1 MSAPDIQ
8 PANTTRNK
16 PGYTMKILHALPFRK
31 FFSESGE
38 TAAAQPATAETA
50 TRHLPVI
57 GKWPVARQFQV
68 LLALLAVLLLAAAL
82 LVTLHNREA
91 AQSATYIATATE
103 MQMLSQ
109 RMANSAQQA
118 AQGVPSAFPQLRE
131 SRDRFIADL
140 RLLREGGER
149 DGVSVSSAP
158 AVVQE
163 PLAQLTKSWAPVE
176 KNIALILAQQA
187 GLIDLKKLEANILKA
202 APELSLLAQQL
213 AVAAVDGRE
222 SYATT
227 MYARQLYA
235 DVANFDFVNAL
246 RQLSTDNPNP
256 QVALNLGSNTRQ
268 FQKMLDTLLGKAG
281 DSAAAKPLTDPVAR
295 RKAAELDK
303 VFTPFASGVQTII
316 GAMTELARAK
326 QGSRDVYA
334 ASEDL
339 LRQQVGLTASYQGS
353 TSLQTL
359 YFSAAV
365 AFALL
370 ALLSLFLLGRVFL
383 DDARRR
389 AQASEQENRRNQEA
403 ILRLLDEMGRVADGD
418 LTVQAKVTED
428 VTGAIADSIN
438 FTIEQVR
445 GLVSG
450 ITKAA
455 DQVTHATGNA
465 QKIASQLLAAT
476 HKQSTEIQST
486 GKSVLL
492 IAQSIDQVSSNATQ
506 SAHVAQNSLHAAE
519 KGAQAVQN
527 AIRGMDEIREQI
539 QETSKRIKRL
549 GESSQE
555 IGEIVQLITGITE
568 QTNVLALN
576 AAIQAASAGEA
587 GRGFAVVAEEVQRLA
602 ERSAEAT
609 KHITEI
615 VKSIQQDTQNTVEAM
630 ERSTQGV
637 VEGAKVAD
645 EAGQALHEI
654 EEVSTRLAELIGA
667 ISNATQD
674 QAKSAAQ
681 IATSMKGILN
691 ITQLTTAG
699 TQKTAESTTELIT
712 LATELKRSVAGFK
725 LA

>member
-1 MSAPDIQ
+1 
-8 PANTTRNK
+8 
-16 PGYTMKILHALPFRK
+16 MKILQALSFRK
-31 FFSESGE
+31 FFSEAG
-38 TAAAQPATAETA
+38 AAALSPRPATEPVA
-50 TRHLPVI
+50 RSLPVI
-57 GKWPVARQFQV
+57 GQWPVARQFQM
-68 LLALLAVLLLAAAL
+68 LLALLAGLLLMAAL
-82 LVTLHNREA
+82 LVALHNREA
-91 AQSATYIATATE
+91 AQTAVYVSTATE

-131 SRDRFIADL
+131 SRDQFIADL
-140 RLLREGGER
+140 RLLQDGGER
-149 DGVSVSSAP
+149 NGVAVSSSPESAQN
-158 AVVQE
+158 A
-163 PLAQLTKSWAPVE
+163 LAQLAKEWTPVE
-176 KNIALILAQQA
+176 KNISLILGQQR
-187 GLIDLKKLEANILKA
+187 GLTELKKLEATIQKA
-202 APELSLLAQQL
+202 APELSLLAQQM
-213 AVAAVDGRE
+213 AVAAIDGRE
-222 SYATT
+222 PYGTVT
-227 MYARQLYA
+227 FARQLHA
-235 DVANFDFVNAL
+235 DVSNFDFINAL
-246 RQLSTDNPNP
+246 RQLSTENPNP

-268 FQKMLDTLLGKAG
+268 YQRTLNALLGNSGESAG
-281 DSAAAKPLTDPVAR
+281 VRALSNPVAR
-295 RKAAELDK
+295 SKAEELNK
-303 VFTPFASGVQTII
+303 VFSPFANGVQTII
-316 GAMTELARAK
+316 ASMADLARAK
-326 QGSRDVYA
+326 QGSREVYA
-334 ASEDL
+334 ASESL
-339 LRQQVGLTASYQGS
+339 LRQPVQLTAIYQSNS
-353 TSLQTL
+353 TLQNL
-359 YFSAAV
+359 YFGGAMVFAV
-365 AFALL
+365 LSL
-370 ALLSLFLLGRVFL
+370 CSLFLLGRVFL

-389 AQASEQENRRNQEA
+389 ALQSEEENRRNQEA
-403 ILRLLDEMGRVADGD
+403 ILRLLDEMGKVADGD

-450 ITKAA
+450 ITRAA

-465 QKIASQLLAAT
+465 QKIANQLLTANQ
-476 HKQSTEIQST
+476 KQSAEIQAT
-486 GKSVLL
+486 GQSVLL
-492 IAQSIDQVSSNATQ
+492 IAQSINQVSDNATQ
-506 SAHVAQNSLHAAE
+506 SAKVAQNSLSAAE
-519 KGAQAVQN
+519 KGSQAVQN

-602 ERSAEAT
+602 ERSGEAT

-667 ISNATQD
+667 ISNATQE

-681 IATSMKGILN
+681 VAASMKGILN

-699 TQKTAESTTELIT
+699 TQKTAHSARELIT
-712 LATELKRSVAGFK
+712 LATELKHSVSGFK

>member
-1 MSAPDIQ
+1 
-8 PANTTRNK
+8 
-16 PGYTMKILHALPFRK
+16 MKILQALSFRK
-31 FFSESGE
+31 FFSEAGS
-38 TAAAQPATAETA
+38 AATGSRPVTESIA
-50 TRHLPVI
+50 RSLPLI
-57 GKWPVARQFQV
+57 GQWPVARQFQM
-68 LLALLAVLLLAAAL
+68 LLALLAGLLLTAAL

-91 AQSATYIATATE
+91 AQKTVYVSTATE

-131 SRDRFIADL
+131 SRDQFTADL
-140 RLLREGGER
+140 RLLQDGGER
-149 DGVSVSSAP
+149 NGVSVASSPDSAQS
-158 AVVQE
+158 A
-163 PLAQLTKSWAPVE
+163 LAQLSKEWTPVE
-176 KNIALILAQQA
+176 KNISLILGQQR
-187 GLIDLKKLEANILKA
+187 GLTELKKLEASIQKA

-213 AVAAVDGRE
+213 AVAAIDGRE
-222 SYATT
+222 PYSTVT
-227 MYARQLYA
+227 FARQLHA
-235 DVANFDFVNAL
+235 DVTNFDFINAL
-246 RQLSTDNPNP
+246 RQLSTENPNP

-268 FQKMLDTLLGKAG
+268 YQRTLNALLGSSAENNGVRALSNPAARSKAE
-281 DSAAAKPLTDPVAR
+281 
-295 RKAAELDK
+295 ELNK
-303 VFTPFASGVQTII
+303 VFSPFANGVQTII
-316 GAMTELARAK
+316 ASMADLARAK
-326 QGSRDVYA
+326 QGSREVYA
-334 ASEDL
+334 ASESL
-339 LRQQVGLTASYQGS
+339 LRQPLQLTALYQSNS
-353 TSLQTL
+353 TLQNL
-359 YFSAAV
+359 YFAGALV
-365 AFALL
+365 FALL
-370 ALLSLFLLGRVFL
+370 ALCCLFLLGRVFL

-389 AQASEQENRRNQEA
+389 ALQSEEENRRNQEA
-403 ILRLLDEMGRVADGD
+403 ILRLLDEMGKVADGD

-450 ITKAA
+450 ITRAA

-465 QKIASQLLAAT
+465 QKIANQLLTANQ
-476 HKQSTEIQST
+476 KQSAEIQST
-486 GKSVLL
+486 GQSVLL
-492 IAQSIDQVSSNATQ
+492 IAQSINQVSDNATQ
-506 SAHVAQNSLHAAE
+506 SAKVAQNSLSAAE
-519 KGAQAVQN
+519 KGSQAVQN

-637 VEGAKVAD
+637 VEGTKVAD

-667 ISNATQD
+667 ISNATQE

-681 IATSMKGILN
+681 VAASMKGILN

-699 TQKTAESTTELIT
+699 TQKTAHSARELIT
-712 LATELKRSVAGFK
+712 LATELKHSVSGFK

>member
-1 MSAPDIQ
+1 
-8 PANTTRNK
+8 
-16 PGYTMKILHALPFRK
+16 
-31 FFSESGE
+31 
-38 TAAAQPATAETA
+38 
-50 TRHLPVI
+50 
-57 GKWPVARQFQV
+57 
-68 LLALLAVLLLAAAL
+68 LLVAAL

-91 AQSATYIATATE
+91 AQSAVYVSTATE

-131 SRDRFIADL
+131 SRDQFIANL
-140 RLLREGGER
+140 RLLQDGGER
-149 DGVSVSSAP
+149 NGVSVTSSPDA
-158 AVVQE
+158 AQSV
-163 PLAQLTKSWAPVE
+163 LAQLEKEWAPVD
-176 KNIALILAQQA
+176 KNISLILGQQR
-187 GLIDLKKLEANILKA
+187 GLTELKKLEANIQKA
-202 APELSLLAQQL
+202 APELSLLAQQM
-213 AVAAVDGRE
+213 AVAAIDARE
-222 SYATT
+222 PYSTVT
-227 MYARQLYA
+227 FARQLHA
-235 DVANFDFVNAL
+235 DVTNFDFINAL
-246 RQLSTDNPNP
+246 RQLSTENPNP
-256 QVALNLGSNTRQ
+256 QVALNLGSNTQQYQRT
-268 FQKMLDTLLGKAG
+268 LNALLGKPGENSSIRAL
-281 DSAAAKPLTDPVAR
+281 SNPAAL
-295 RKAAELDK
+295 RKAEELNQ
-303 VFTPFASGVQTII
+303 VFSPFANGVQTII
-316 GAMTELARAK
+316 TAMADLARAK
-326 QGSRDVYA
+326 QGIREVYA
-334 ASEDL
+334 ASEGL
-339 LRQQVGLTASYQGS
+339 LRQPAQLTAIYQAHS
-353 TSLQTL
+353 TLQTV
-359 YFSAAV
+359 YFAGAMV
-365 AFALL
+365 FALL
-370 ALLSLFLLGRVFL
+370 ALCALFLLGRVFL

-389 AQASEQENRRNQEA
+389 ALQSEEENRRNQEA
-403 ILRLLDEMGRVADGD
+403 ILRLLDEMGKVADGD

-450 ITKAA
+450 ITRAA

-465 QKIASQLLAAT
+465 QKIATQLLAANQ
-476 HKQSTEIQST
+476 KQSAEIQST
-486 GKSVLL
+486 GQSVLL
-492 IAQSIDQVSSNATQ
+492 IAQSINQVSDNATQ
-506 SAHVAQNSLHAAE
+506 SAKVAKNSLNAAE
-519 KGAQAVQN
+519 KGSQAVQN

-637 VEGAKVAD
+637 VEGARVAD

-654 EEVSTRLAELIGA
+654 EAVSTRLAELIGA
-667 ISNATQD
+667 ISTATQE
-674 QAKSAAQ
+674 QAQSAAKV
-681 IATSMKGILN
+681 ATSMKGILN

-699 TQKTAESTTELIT
+699 TQKTALSAREMIT
-712 LATELKRSVAGFK
+712 LATELKNSVSGFK

>member
-1 MSAPDIQ
+1 VTE
-8 PANTTRNK
+8 PAART
-16 PGYTMKILHALPFRK
+16 
-31 FFSESGE
+31 
-38 TAAAQPATAETA
+38 
-50 TRHLPVI
+50 LPVI
-57 GKWPVARQFQV
+57 GKWPVARQFQL
-68 LLALLAVLLLAAAL
+68 LLALLAGLLLVAAL

-91 AQSATYIATATE
+91 AQSAVYVSTATE

-131 SRDRFIADL
+131 SRDQFIANL
-140 RLLREGGER
+140 RLLQDGGER
-149 DGVSVSSAP
+149 NGVSVTSSPDA
-158 AVVQE
+158 AQSV
-163 PLAQLTKSWAPVE
+163 LAQLEKEWAPVD
-176 KNIALILAQQA
+176 KNISLILGQQR
-187 GLIDLKKLEANILKA
+187 GLTELKKLEANIQKA
-202 APELSLLAQQL
+202 APELSLLAQQM
-213 AVAAVDGRE
+213 AVAAIDARE
-222 SYATT
+222 PYSTVT
-227 MYARQLYA
+227 FARQLHA
-235 DVANFDFVNAL
+235 DVTNFDFINAL
-246 RQLSTDNPNP
+246 RQLSTENPNP
-256 QVALNLGSNTRQ
+256 QVALNLGSNTQQYQRT
-268 FQKMLDTLLGKAG
+268 LNALLGKPGENSSIRAL
-281 DSAAAKPLTDPVAR
+281 SNPAAL
-295 RKAAELDK
+295 RKAEELNQ
-303 VFTPFASGVQTII
+303 VFSPFANGVQTII
-316 GAMTELARAK
+316 TAMADLARAK
-326 QGSRDVYA
+326 QGIREVYA
-334 ASEDL
+334 ASEGL
-339 LRQQVGLTASYQGS
+339 LRQPAQLTAIYQAHS
-353 TSLQTL
+353 TLQTV
-359 YFSAAV
+359 YFAGAMV
-365 AFALL
+365 FALL
-370 ALLSLFLLGRVFL
+370 ALCALFLLGRVFL

-389 AQASEQENRRNQEA
+389 ALQSEEENRRNQEA
-403 ILRLLDEMGRVADGD
+403 ILRLLDEMGKVADGD

-450 ITKAA
+450 ITRAA

-465 QKIASQLLAAT
+465 QKIATQLLAANQ
-476 HKQSTEIQST
+476 KQSAEIQST
-486 GKSVLL
+486 GQSVLL
-492 IAQSIDQVSSNATQ
+492 IAQSINQVSDNATQ
-506 SAHVAQNSLHAAE
+506 SAKVAKNSLTAAE
-519 KGAQAVQN
+519 KGSQAVQN

-637 VEGAKVAD
+637 VEGARVAD

-654 EEVSTRLAELIGA
+654 EAVSTRLAELIGA
-667 ISNATQD
+667 ISTATQE
-674 QAKSAAQ
+674 QAQSAAKV
-681 IATSMKGILN
+681 ATSMKGILN

-699 TQKTAESTTELIT
+699 TQKTALSAREMIT
-712 LATELKRSVAGFK
+712 LATELKNSVSGFK

>member
-1 MSAPDIQ
+1 
-8 PANTTRNK
+8 
-16 PGYTMKILHALPFRK
+16 MKILQTLSFRK
-31 FFSESGE
+31 FFSEAGS
-38 TAAAQPATAETA
+38 AALASDPVTEPVA
-50 TRHLPVI
+50 RSLPVI
-57 GKWPVARQFQV
+57 GQWPVARQFQL
-68 LLALLAVLLLAAAL
+68 LLAMLAGLLLAAAL

-91 AQSATYIATATE
+91 AQSAAYVSTATE

-118 AQGVPSAFPQLRE
+118 AQGVPSSFAQLRD
-131 SRDRFIADL
+131 SRDQFITDL
-140 RLLREGGER
+140 RLLQEGGER
-149 DGVSVSSAP
+149 NGVNVAP
-158 AVVQE
+158 SPEAAQGVLSQ
-163 PLAQLTKSWAPVE
+163 LAKQWAPVE
-176 KNIALILAQQA
+176 KNITLILAQQR
-187 GLIDLKKLEANILKA
+187 GLVDLKKLEDTIQKA
-202 APELSLLAQQL
+202 APELSLLAQQM
-213 AVAAVDGRE
+213 AVAAIDGRE
-222 SYATT
+222 PYATVT
-227 MYARQLYA
+227 FARQLYA
-235 DVANFDFVNAL
+235 DVANFDFINAL
-246 RQLSTDNPNP
+246 RQLSTENPNP

-268 FQKMLDTLLGKAG
+268 YQQTLNALLGTARDNG
-281 DSAAAKPLTDPVAR
+281 SVRPLTDAAAK
-295 RKAAELDK
+295 RKAEELNK

-316 GAMTELARAK
+316 TSMADLARAK
-326 QGSRDVYA
+326 QGSREVYA
-334 ASEDL
+334 ASEGL
-339 LRQQVGLTASYQGS
+339 LSEPAKLM
-353 TSLQTL
+353 TL
-359 YFSAAV
+359 YQAHSTAQNLYFGGAVIFS
-365 AFALL
+365 LL
-370 ALLSLFLLGRVFL
+370 ALGCLFLLGRVFL

-389 AQASEQENRRNQEA
+389 ALQSEQENRRNQEA
-403 ILRLLDEMGRVADGD
+403 ILRLLDEMGKVADGD

-445 GLVSG
+445 GLVGG
-450 ITKAA
+450 ITRAA

-465 QKIASQLLAAT
+465 QKIANQLLVAT
-476 HKQSTEIQST
+476 QKQSTEIQTT
-486 GKSVLL
+486 GQSVML
-492 IAQSIDQVSSNATQ
+492 IAQSINQVSDNATQ
-506 SAHVAQNSLHAAE
+506 SARVAQNSLSAAE
-519 KGAQAVQN
+519 KGSQAVQN

-637 VEGAKVAD
+637 VEGARVAD

-654 EEVSTRLAELIGA
+654 EDVSKRLAELIGA
-667 ISNATQD
+667 ISNATQE
-674 QAKSAAQ
+674 QAQSAAKV
-681 IATSMKGILN
+681 AASMKGILN

-699 TQKTAESTTELIT
+699 TQKTAHSAREMIT
-712 LATELKRSVAGFK
+712 LATELKNSVSGFK

>member
-1 MSAPDIQ
+1 
-8 PANTTRNK
+8 
-16 PGYTMKILHALPFRK
+16 MKILQALSFRK
-31 FFSESGE
+31 FFSEAGS
-38 TAAAQPATAETA
+38 AALAPRPAKEPVA
-50 TRHLPVI
+50 RSLPVI
-57 GKWPVARQFQV
+57 GQWPVARQFQT
-68 LLALLAVLLLAAAL
+68 LLALLAGLLLMAAL
-82 LVTLHNREA
+82 LVALHNREA
-91 AQSATYIATATE
+91 AQTAVYVSTATE

-131 SRDRFIADL
+131 SRDQFITDL
-140 RLLREGGER
+140 RLLQDGGER
-149 DGVSVSSAP
+149 NGVTVASSPDSAQS
-158 AVVQE
+158 A
-163 PLAQLTKSWAPVE
+163 LAQLAKEWAPVE
-176 KNIALILAQQA
+176 KNISLILGQQR
-187 GLIDLKKLEANILKA
+187 GLTELKKLEATIQKA
-202 APELSLLAQQL
+202 APELSLLAQQM
-213 AVAAVDGRE
+213 AVAAIDGRE
-222 SYATT
+222 PYGTVT
-227 MYARQLYA
+227 FARQLHA
-235 DVANFDFVNAL
+235 DVSNFDFINAL
-246 RQLSTDNPNP
+246 RQLSTENPNP

-268 FQKMLDTLLGKAG
+268 YQRTLNALLGNSGENSGVRAL
-281 DSAAAKPLTDPVAR
+281 SDPVAR
-295 RKAAELDK
+295 RKAEELNK
-303 VFTPFASGVQTII
+303 AFSPFANGVQTII
-316 GAMTELARAK
+316 AAMADLARAK
-326 QGSRDVYA
+326 QGSREVYA
-334 ASEDL
+334 ASEGL
-339 LRQQVGLTASYQGS
+339 LRHPVQLTATYQAHS
-353 TSLQTL
+353 TLQNFYFGGAMVFAVLSLCC
-359 YFSAAV
+359 
-365 AFALL
+365 
-370 ALLSLFLLGRVFL
+370 LFLLGRVFL

-389 AQASEQENRRNQEA
+389 ALQSEEENRRNQEA
-403 ILRLLDEMGRVADGD
+403 ILRLLDEMSKVADGD

-450 ITKAA
+450 ITRAA

-465 QKIASQLLAAT
+465 QKIANQLLTANQ
-476 HKQSTEIQST
+476 KQSAEIQST
-486 GKSVLL
+486 GQSVLL
-492 IAQSIDQVSSNATQ
+492 IAQSINQVSDNATQ
-506 SAHVAQNSLHAAE
+506 SAKVAQNSLSAAE
-519 KGAQAVQN
+519 KGSQAVQN

-654 EEVSTRLAELIGA
+654 ESVSTRLAELIGA
-667 ISNATQD
+667 ISTATQE

-681 IATSMKGILN
+681 VAASMKGILN

-699 TQKTAESTTELIT
+699 TQKTALSARELIT
-712 LATELKRSVAGFK
+712 LATELKHSVSGFK

>member
-1 MSAPDIQ
+1 
-8 PANTTRNK
+8 
-16 PGYTMKILHALPFRK
+16 MKILQALSFRK
-31 FFSESGE
+31 FFSEAGSV
-38 TAAAQPATAETA
+38 ALAPQPVSEPVARA
-50 TRHLPVI
+50 LPVI
-57 GKWPVARQFQV
+57 GQWPVARQFQL
-68 LLALLAVLLLAAAL
+68 LLALLAGLLLAAAL
-82 LVTLHNREA
+82 LVALHNREA
-91 AQSATYIATATE
+91 AQSAAYVSTATE

-131 SRDRFIADL
+131 SRDQFIADL
-140 RLLREGGER
+140 RLLQDGGER
-149 DGVSVSSAP
+149 SGVTVASSPEA
-158 AVVQE
+158 AQSA
-163 PLAQLTKSWAPVE
+163 LAQLAKEWAPVE
-176 KNIALILAQQA
+176 KNISLILGQQR
-187 GLIDLKKLEANILKA
+187 GLTELKKLEATIQIA
-202 APELSLLAQQL
+202 APELSFLAQQL
-213 AVAAVDGRE
+213 AVAAIDARE
-222 SYATT
+222 PYSTVT
-227 MYARQLYA
+227 FARQLHA
-235 DVANFDFVNAL
+235 DVANFDFINAL
-246 RQLSTDNPNP
+246 RQLSTENPNP
-256 QVALNLGSNTRQ
+256 QVALNLGSNTKQYQRT
-268 FQKMLDTLLGKAG
+268 LNALLGNSGENSGVRAL
-281 DSAAAKPLTDPVAR
+281 SDPAAR
-295 RKAAELDK
+295 RKAEELNK
-303 VFTPFASGVQTII
+303 VFTPFANGVQTII
-316 GAMTELARAK
+316 AAMADLARAK
-326 QGSRDVYA
+326 QGSREVYA
-334 ASEDL
+334 ASESL
-339 LRQQVGLTASYQGS
+339 LSAPAKLVPLYQNHSTAQS
-353 TSLQTL
+353 L
-359 YFSAAV
+359 YFGGAV

-370 ALLSLFLLGRVFL
+370 ALICLFLLGRVFL

-389 AQASEQENRRNQEA
+389 ALQSEQENRRNQEA
-403 ILRLLDEMGRVADGD
+403 ILRLLDEMGKVADGD

-450 ITKAA
+450 ITRAA
-455 DQVTHATGNA
+455 NQVTHATGNA
-465 QKIASQLLAAT
+465 QKIATQLLVAT
-476 HKQSTEIQST
+476 QKQSTEIQST
-486 GKSVLL
+486 GQSVLL
-492 IAQSIDQVSSNATQ
+492 IAQSINQVSDNATQ
-506 SAHVAQNSLHAAE
+506 SAKVAQSSLSAAE
-519 KGAQAVQN
+519 KGSQAVQN

-637 VEGAKVAD
+637 VEGARVAD

-654 EEVSTRLAELIGA
+654 EAVSTRLAELIGA
-667 ISNATQD
+667 ISTATQE
-674 QAKSAAQ
+674 QAQSAAKV
-681 IATSMKGILN
+681 AASMKGILN

-699 TQKTAESTTELIT
+699 TQKTAHSAREMIT
-712 LATELKRSVAGFK
+712 LATELKNSVSGFK

>member
-1 MSAPDIQ
+1 
-8 PANTTRNK
+8 
-16 PGYTMKILHALPFRK
+16 MKILQALSFRK
-31 FFSESGE
+31 FFSEAG
-38 TAAAQPATAETA
+38 AAALSPRPATEPVA
-50 TRHLPVI
+50 RSLPVI
-57 GKWPVARQFQV
+57 GQWPVARQFQM
-68 LLALLAVLLLAAAL
+68 LLALLAGLLLMAAL
-82 LVTLHNREA
+82 LVALHNREA
-91 AQSATYIATATE
+91 AQTAVYVSTATE

-131 SRDRFIADL
+131 SRDQFIADL
-140 RLLREGGER
+140 RLLQDGGER
-149 DGVSVSSAP
+149 NGVAVSSSPESAQN
-158 AVVQE
+158 A
-163 PLAQLTKSWAPVE
+163 LAQLAKEWTPVE
-176 KNIALILAQQA
+176 KNISLILGQQR
-187 GLIDLKKLEANILKA
+187 GLTELKKLEATIQKA
-202 APELSLLAQQL
+202 APELSLLAQQM
-213 AVAAVDGRE
+213 AVAAIDGRE
-222 SYATT
+222 PYGTVT
-227 MYARQLYA
+227 FARQLHA
-235 DVANFDFVNAL
+235 DVSNFDFINAL
-246 RQLSTDNPNP
+246 RQLSTENPNP

-268 FQKMLDTLLGKAG
+268 YQRTLNALLGNSGESAG
-281 DSAAAKPLTDPVAR
+281 VRALSNPVAR
-295 RKAAELDK
+295 SKAEELNK
-303 VFTPFASGVQTII
+303 VFSPFANGVQTII
-316 GAMTELARAK
+316 ASMADLARAK
-326 QGSRDVYA
+326 QGSREVYA
-334 ASEDL
+334 ASESL
-339 LRQQVGLTASYQGS
+339 LRQPVQLTAIYQSNS
-353 TSLQTL
+353 TLQNL
-359 YFSAAV
+359 YFGGAM
-365 AFALL
+365 AFAVLSL
-370 ALLSLFLLGRVFL
+370 CSLFLLGRVFL

-389 AQASEQENRRNQEA
+389 ALQSEEENRRNQEA
-403 ILRLLDEMGRVADGD
+403 ILRLLDEMGKVADGD

-450 ITKAA
+450 ITRAA

-465 QKIASQLLAAT
+465 QKIANQLLTANQ
-476 HKQSTEIQST
+476 KQSAEIQAT
-486 GKSVLL
+486 GQSVLL
-492 IAQSIDQVSSNATQ
+492 IAQSINQVSDNATQ
-506 SAHVAQNSLHAAE
+506 SAKVAQNSLSAAE
-519 KGAQAVQN
+519 KGSQAVQN

-602 ERSAEAT
+602 ERSGEAT

-667 ISNATQD
+667 ISNATQE

-681 IATSMKGILN
+681 VAASMKGILN

-699 TQKTAESTTELIT
+699 TQKTAHSARELIT
-712 LATELKRSVAGFK
+712 LATELKHSVSGFK

>member
-1 MSAPDIQ
+1 
-8 PANTTRNK
+8 
-16 PGYTMKILHALPFRK
+16 MKILQALSFRK
-31 FFSESGE
+31 FFSEAG
-38 TAAAQPATAETA
+38 AAALEPRTVTEPAART
-50 TRHLPVI
+50 LPVI
-57 GKWPVARQFQV
+57 GKWPVARQFQL
-68 LLALLAVLLLAAAL
+68 LLALLAGLLLVAAL

-91 AQSATYIATATE
+91 AQSAVYVSTATE

-131 SRDRFIADL
+131 SRDQFIANL
-140 RLLREGGER
+140 RLLQDGGER
-149 DGVSVSSAP
+149 NGVSVTSSPDA
-158 AVVQE
+158 AQSV
-163 PLAQLTKSWAPVE
+163 LAQLEKEWAPVD
-176 KNIALILAQQA
+176 KNISLILGQQR
-187 GLIDLKKLEANILKA
+187 GLTELKKLEANIQKA
-202 APELSLLAQQL
+202 APELSLLAQQM
-213 AVAAVDGRE
+213 AVAAIDARE
-222 SYATT
+222 PYSTVT
-227 MYARQLYA
+227 FARQLHA
-235 DVANFDFVNAL
+235 DVTNFDFINAL
-246 RQLSTDNPNP
+246 RQLSTENPNP
-256 QVALNLGSNTRQ
+256 QVALNLGSNTQQYQRT
-268 FQKMLDTLLGKAG
+268 LNALLGKPGENSSIRAL
-281 DSAAAKPLTDPVAR
+281 SNPAAL
-295 RKAAELDK
+295 RKAEELNQ
-303 VFTPFASGVQTII
+303 VFSPFANGVQTII
-316 GAMTELARAK
+316 TAMADLARAK
-326 QGSRDVYA
+326 QGIREVYA
-334 ASEDL
+334 ASEGL
-339 LRQQVGLTASYQGS
+339 LRQPAQLTAIYQAHS
-353 TSLQTL
+353 TLQTV
-359 YFSAAV
+359 YFAGAMV
-365 AFALL
+365 FALL
-370 ALLSLFLLGRVFL
+370 ALCALFLLGRVFL

-389 AQASEQENRRNQEA
+389 ALQSEEENRRNQEA
-403 ILRLLDEMGRVADGD
+403 ILRLLDEMGKVADGD

-450 ITKAA
+450 ITRAA

-465 QKIASQLLAAT
+465 QKIATQLLAANQ
-476 HKQSTEIQST
+476 KQSAEIQST
-486 GKSVLL
+486 GQSVLL
-492 IAQSIDQVSSNATQ
+492 IAQSINQVSDNATQ
-506 SAHVAQNSLHAAE
+506 SAKVAKNSLNAAE
-519 KGAQAVQN
+519 KGSQAVQN

-637 VEGAKVAD
+637 VEGARVAD

-654 EEVSTRLAELIGA
+654 EAVSTRLAELIGA
-667 ISNATQD
+667 ISTATQE
-674 QAKSAAQ
+674 QAQSAAKV
-681 IATSMKGILN
+681 ATSMKGILN

-699 TQKTAESTTELIT
+699 TQKTALSAREMIT
-712 LATELKRSVAGFK
+712 LATELKNSVSGFK

>member
-1 MSAPDIQ
+1 M
-8 PANTTRNK
+8 K
-16 PGYTMKILHALPFRK
+16 KILHALPFRK
-31 FFSESGE
+31 FFSEAESAGL
-38 TAAAQPATAETA
+38 TGQPATETNA
-50 TRHLPVI
+50 RSLPVI
-57 GKWPVARQFQV
+57 GQWPVARQFQL
-68 LLALLAVLLLAAAL
+68 LLALLAGLLLAA
-82 LVTLHNREA
+82 VVMISLHNREA
-91 AQSATYIATATE
+91 AQSAAYISTATE

-118 AQGVPSAFPQLRE
+118 AQGVPSSFAQLRD
-131 SRDRFIADL
+131 SRDLFATDL
-140 RLLREGGER
+140 KLLQEGGER
-149 DGVSVSSAP
+149 NGVTVSPSPDSAQT
-158 AVVQE
+158 A
-163 PLAQLTKSWAPVE
+163 LAQLAKEWAPVE
-176 KNIALILAQQA
+176 KNISLILAQQG
-187 GLIDLKKLEANILKA
+187 GLINLKKLEDTIQKA

-213 AVAAVDGRE
+213 AVAAIDAKEPYSTV
-222 SYATT
+222 TF
-227 MYARQLYA
+227 ARQLHA
-235 DVANFDFVNAL
+235 DVGNFDFINAL
-246 RQLSTDNPNP
+246 RQLSTENPNP

-268 FQKMLDTLLGKAG
+268 YQKTLNALLGLPGG
-281 DSAAAKPLTDPVAR
+281 DSMVRPLSDPLAK
-295 RKAAELDK
+295 RKATELNT
-303 VFTPFASGVQTII
+303 VFTPFASGVQSII
-316 GAMTELARAK
+316 TAMSDLARAK
-326 QGSRDVYA
+326 QGSREVYA
-334 ASEDL
+334 ASESL
-339 LRQQVGLTASYQGS
+339 LQQPAQLAAGFQEKAL
-353 TSLQTL
+353 LQNIFFAGAVL
-359 YFSAAV
+359 FS
-365 AFALL
+365 LL
-370 ALLSLFLLGRVFL
+370 ALCCLFLLGRVFL

-389 AQASEQENRRNQEA
+389 ALQSEQENRRNQEA
-403 ILRLLDEMGRVADGD
+403 ILRLLDEMGKVADGD

-455 DQVTHATGNA
+455 DQVTRATGNA
-465 QKIASQLLAAT
+465 QKIATQLLAASQ
-476 HKQSTEIQST
+476 KQSTEIQTT
-486 GKSVLL
+486 GQSVLQ
-492 IAQSIDQVSSNATQ
+492 IAQSINQVSDNATQ
-506 SAHVAQNSLHAAE
+506 SAKVAQNSLSAAE
-519 KGAQAVQN
+519 KGSHAVQN

-654 EEVSTRLAELIGA
+654 EAVSTRLAELIGA
-667 ISNATQD
+667 ISNATQE
-674 QAKSAAQ
+674 QAQSAAKV
-681 IATSMKGILN
+681 AASMKGILN

-699 TQKTAESTTELIT
+699 TQKSAHSATELIT
-712 LATELKRSVAGFK
+712 LATELKHSVSGFK

>member
-1 MSAPDIQ
+1 
-8 PANTTRNK
+8 
-16 PGYTMKILHALPFRK
+16 MKILQALSFRK
-31 FFSESGE
+31 FFSEAG
-38 TAAAQPATAETA
+38 AAALSPRPATEPVA
-50 TRHLPVI
+50 RSLPVI
-57 GKWPVARQFQV
+57 GQWPVARQFQM
-68 LLALLAVLLLAAAL
+68 LLALLAGLLLMAAL
-82 LVTLHNREA
+82 LVALHNREA
-91 AQSATYIATATE
+91 AQTAVYVSTATE

-131 SRDRFIADL
+131 SRDQFIADL
-140 RLLREGGER
+140 RLLQDGGER
-149 DGVSVSSAP
+149 NGVAVSSSPESAQN
-158 AVVQE
+158 A
-163 PLAQLTKSWAPVE
+163 LAQLAKEWTPVE
-176 KNIALILAQQA
+176 KNISLILGQQR
-187 GLIDLKKLEANILKA
+187 GLTELKKLEATIQKA
-202 APELSLLAQQL
+202 APELSLLAQQM
-213 AVAAVDGRE
+213 AVAAIDGRE
-222 SYATT
+222 PYGTVT
-227 MYARQLYA
+227 FARQLHA
-235 DVANFDFVNAL
+235 DVSNFDFINAL
-246 RQLSTDNPNP
+246 RQLSTENPNP

-268 FQKMLDTLLGKAG
+268 YQRTLNALLGNSGESVGVRAL
-281 DSAAAKPLTDPVAR
+281 SNPVAR
-295 RKAAELDK
+295 SKAEELNK
-303 VFTPFASGVQTII
+303 VFSPFANGVQTII
-316 GAMTELARAK
+316 ASMADLARAK
-326 QGSRDVYA
+326 QGSREVYA
-334 ASEDL
+334 ASESL
-339 LRQQVGLTASYQGS
+339 LRQPVQLTAIYQSNS
-353 TSLQTL
+353 TLQNL
-359 YFSAAV
+359 YFGGAMVFAV
-365 AFALL
+365 LSL
-370 ALLSLFLLGRVFL
+370 CSLFLLGRVFL

-389 AQASEQENRRNQEA
+389 ALQSEEENRRNQEA
-403 ILRLLDEMGRVADGD
+403 ILRLLDEMGKVADGD

-450 ITKAA
+450 ITRAA

-465 QKIASQLLAAT
+465 QKIANQLLTANQ
-476 HKQSTEIQST
+476 KQSAEIQAT
-486 GKSVLL
+486 GQSVLL
-492 IAQSIDQVSSNATQ
+492 IAQSINQVSDNATQ
-506 SAHVAQNSLHAAE
+506 SAKVAQNSLSAAE
-519 KGAQAVQN
+519 KGSQAVQN

-602 ERSAEAT
+602 ERSGEAT

-667 ISNATQD
+667 ISNATQE

-681 IATSMKGILN
+681 VAASMKGILN

-699 TQKTAESTTELIT
+699 TQKTAHSARELIT
-712 LATELKRSVAGFK
+712 LATELKHSVSGFK

>member
-1 MSAPDIQ
+1 
-8 PANTTRNK
+8 
-16 PGYTMKILHALPFRK
+16 MKILQALSFRK
-31 FFSESGE
+31 FFSEAG
-38 TAAAQPATAETA
+38 AAALSPRPATEPVA
-50 TRHLPVI
+50 RSLPVI
-57 GKWPVARQFQV
+57 GQWPVARQFQM
-68 LLALLAVLLLAAAL
+68 LLALLAGLLLMAAL
-82 LVTLHNREA
+82 LVALHNREA
-91 AQSATYIATATE
+91 TQTAVYVSTATE

-131 SRDRFIADL
+131 SRDQFIADL
-140 RLLREGGER
+140 RLLQDGGER
-149 DGVSVSSAP
+149 NGVAVSSSPESAQN
-158 AVVQE
+158 A
-163 PLAQLTKSWAPVE
+163 LAQLAKEWTPVE
-176 KNIALILAQQA
+176 KNISLILGQQR
-187 GLIDLKKLEANILKA
+187 GLTELKKLEATIQKA
-202 APELSLLAQQL
+202 APELSLLAQQM
-213 AVAAVDGRE
+213 AVAAIDGRE
-222 SYATT
+222 PYGTVT
-227 MYARQLYA
+227 FARQLHA
-235 DVANFDFVNAL
+235 DVSNFDFINAL
-246 RQLSTDNPNP
+246 RQLSTENPNP

-268 FQKMLDTLLGKAG
+268 YQRTLNALLGNSGESAG
-281 DSAAAKPLTDPVAR
+281 VRALSNPVAR
-295 RKAAELDK
+295 SKAEELNK
-303 VFTPFASGVQTII
+303 VFTPFANGVQTII
-316 GAMTELARAK
+316 ASMADLARAK
-326 QGSRDVYA
+326 QGSREVYA
-334 ASEDL
+334 ASESL
-339 LRQQVGLTASYQGS
+339 LRQPVQLTAIYQSNS
-353 TSLQTL
+353 TLQNL
-359 YFSAAV
+359 YFGGAMVFAV
-365 AFALL
+365 LSL
-370 ALLSLFLLGRVFL
+370 CSLFLLGRVFL

-389 AQASEQENRRNQEA
+389 ALQSEEENRRNQEA
-403 ILRLLDEMGRVADGD
+403 ILRLLDEMGKVADGD

-450 ITKAA
+450 ITRAA

-465 QKIASQLLAAT
+465 QKIANQLLTANQ
-476 HKQSTEIQST
+476 KQSAEIQAT
-486 GKSVLL
+486 GQSVLL
-492 IAQSIDQVSSNATQ
+492 IAQSINQVSDNATQ
-506 SAHVAQNSLHAAE
+506 SAKVAQNSLSAAE
-519 KGAQAVQN
+519 KGSQAVQN

-602 ERSAEAT
+602 ERSGEAT

-667 ISNATQD
+667 ISNATQE

-681 IATSMKGILN
+681 VAASMKGILN

-699 TQKTAESTTELIT
+699 TQKTAHSARELIT
-712 LATELKRSVAGFK
+712 LATELKHSVSGFK

>member
-1 MSAPDIQ
+1 
-8 PANTTRNK
+8 
-16 PGYTMKILHALPFRK
+16 MKILQTLSFRK
-31 FFSESGE
+31 FFSEAGS
-38 TAAAQPATAETA
+38 AALAPQPLAEPVART
-50 TRHLPVI
+50 LPVI
-57 GKWPVARQFQV
+57 GKWPVARQFQL
-68 LLALLAVLLLAAAL
+68 LLALLAGLLLAAAL

-91 AQSATYIATATE
+91 AQSAAYVSTATE

-118 AQGVPSAFPQLRE
+118 AQGVPSSFAQLRD
-131 SRDRFIADL
+131 SRDQFITDL
-140 RLLREGGER
+140 RLLQEGGER
-149 DGVSVSSAP
+149 NGVNVAP
-158 AVVQE
+158 SPQAAQDVLSQ
-163 PLAQLTKSWAPVE
+163 LAKQWAPVE
-176 KNIALILAQQA
+176 KNITLILAQQR
-187 GLIDLKKLEANILKA
+187 GLVDLKKLEDTIQKA
-202 APELSLLAQQL
+202 APELSLLAQQM
-213 AVAAVDGRE
+213 AVAAIDGRE
-222 SYATT
+222 PYATVT
-227 MYARQLYA
+227 FARQLHA
-235 DVANFDFVNAL
+235 DVANFDFINAL

-268 FQKMLDTLLGKAG
+268 YQQTLNALLGTAR
-281 DSAAAKPLTDPVAR
+281 DNASVRPLSDPAAK
-295 RKAAELDK
+295 RKAEELNK
-303 VFTPFASGVQTII
+303 VFTPFANGVQTII
-316 GAMTELARAK
+316 TSMADLAKAK
-326 QGSRDVYA
+326 QGSREVYA
-334 ASEDL
+334 AAEGLLSEPAKL
-339 LRQQVGLTASYQGS
+339 MAPYQTQS
-353 TSLQTL
+353 VAQNL
-359 YFSAAV
+359 YFGGAV
-365 AFALL
+365 IFSLL
-370 ALLSLFLLGRVFL
+370 ALGCLFLLGRVFL

-389 AQASEQENRRNQEA
+389 ALQSEQENRRNQEA
-403 ILRLLDEMGRVADGD
+403 ILRLLDEMGKVADGD

-450 ITKAA
+450 ITRAA

-465 QKIASQLLAAT
+465 QKIATQLLTAT
-476 HKQSTEIQST
+476 QKQSTEIQTT
-486 GKSVLL
+486 GQSVLL
-492 IAQSIDQVSSNATQ
+492 IAQSINQVSDNATQ
-506 SAHVAQNSLHAAE
+506 SARVAQNSLSAAE
-519 KGAQAVQN
+519 KGSQAVQN

-637 VEGAKVAD
+637 VEGARVAD

-654 EEVSTRLAELIGA
+654 EDVSKRLAELIGA
-667 ISNATQD
+667 ISNATQE
-674 QAKSAAQ
+674 QAQSAAKV
-681 IATSMKGILN
+681 AASMKGILN

-699 TQKTAESTTELIT
+699 TQKTVHSAREMIT
-712 LATELKRSVAGFK
+712 LATELKNSVSGFK

>member
-1 MSAPDIQ
+1 
-8 PANTTRNK
+8 
-16 PGYTMKILHALPFRK
+16 MKILQALSFRK
-31 FFSESGE
+31 FFSEAG
-38 TAAAQPATAETA
+38 AAALSPRPATEPVA
-50 TRHLPVI
+50 RSLPVI
-57 GKWPVARQFQV
+57 GQWPVARQFQM
-68 LLALLAVLLLAAAL
+68 LLALLAGLLLMAAL
-82 LVTLHNREA
+82 LVALHNREA
-91 AQSATYIATATE
+91 AQTAVYVSTATE

-131 SRDRFIADL
+131 SRDQFIADL
-140 RLLREGGER
+140 RLLQDGGER
-149 DGVSVSSAP
+149 NGVAVSSSPESAQN
-158 AVVQE
+158 A
-163 PLAQLTKSWAPVE
+163 LAQLAKEWTPVE
-176 KNIALILAQQA
+176 KNISLILGQQR
-187 GLIDLKKLEANILKA
+187 GLTELKKLEATIQKA
-202 APELSLLAQQL
+202 APELSLLAQQM
-213 AVAAVDGRE
+213 AVAAIDGRE
-222 SYATT
+222 PYGTVT
-227 MYARQLYA
+227 FARQLHA
-235 DVANFDFVNAL
+235 DVSNFDFINAL
-246 RQLSTDNPNP
+246 RQLSTENPNP

-268 FQKMLDTLLGKAG
+268 YQRTLNALLGNSGESAG
-281 DSAAAKPLTDPVAR
+281 VRALSNPVAR
-295 RKAAELDK
+295 SKAEELNK
-303 VFTPFASGVQTII
+303 VFSPFANGVQTII
-316 GAMTELARAK
+316 ASMADLARAK
-326 QGSRDVYA
+326 QGSREVYA
-334 ASEDL
+334 ASESL
-339 LRQQVGLTASYQGS
+339 LRQPVQLTAIYQSNS
-353 TSLQTL
+353 TLQNIYFGGAMVFAVLSLC
-359 YFSAAV
+359 
-365 AFALL
+365 
-370 ALLSLFLLGRVFL
+370 SLFLLGRVFL

-389 AQASEQENRRNQEA
+389 ALQSEEENRRNQEA
-403 ILRLLDEMGRVADGD
+403 ILRLLDEMGKVADGD

-450 ITKAA
+450 ITRAA
-455 DQVTHATGNA
+455 DQVTHATGHA
-465 QKIASQLLAAT
+465 QKIANQLLTANQ
-476 HKQSTEIQST
+476 KQSAEIQAT
-486 GKSVLL
+486 GQSVLL
-492 IAQSIDQVSSNATQ
+492 IAQSINQVSDNATQ
-506 SAHVAQNSLHAAE
+506 SAKVAQNSLSAAE
-519 KGAQAVQN
+519 KGSQAVQN

-602 ERSAEAT
+602 ERSGEAT

-667 ISNATQD
+667 ISNATQE

-681 IATSMKGILN
+681 VAASMKGILN
-691 ITQLTTAG
+691 ITQLTTTG
-699 TQKTAESTTELIT
+699 TQKTAHSARELIT
-712 LATELKRSVAGFK
+712 LATELKHSVSGFK

>member
-1 MSAPDIQ
+1 
-8 PANTTRNK
+8 
-16 PGYTMKILHALPFRK
+16 MKILQALSFRK
-31 FFSESGE
+31 FFSEAGS
-38 TAAAQPATAETA
+38 AATGSRPVTQSIA
-50 TRHLPVI
+50 RSLPVI
-57 GKWPVARQFQV
+57 GQWPVARQFQM
-68 LLALLAVLLLAAAL
+68 LLALLAGLLLTAAL
-82 LVTLHNREA
+82 LVALHNREA
-91 AQSATYIATATE
+91 AQKAVYVSTATE

-131 SRDRFIADL
+131 SRDQFTADL
-140 RLLREGGER
+140 RLLQDGGER
-149 DGVSVSSAP
+149 SGVSVASSPDSAQS
-158 AVVQE
+158 A
-163 PLAQLTKSWAPVE
+163 LAQLAKEWAPVE
-176 KNIALILAQQA
+176 KNISLILGQQR
-187 GLIDLKKLEANILKA
+187 GLTELKKLEATIQKA

-213 AVAAVDGRE
+213 AVAAIDGRE
-222 SYATT
+222 PYSTVT
-227 MYARQLYA
+227 FARQLHA
-235 DVANFDFVNAL
+235 DVTNFDFINAL
-246 RQLSTDNPNP
+246 RQLSTENPNP

-268 FQKMLDTLLGKAG
+268 YQRTLNALLGISG
-281 DSAAAKPLTDPVAR
+281 DNSGVRAISNPVAR
-295 RKAAELDK
+295 SKAEELNK
-303 VFTPFASGVQTII
+303 VFSPFANGVQTII
-316 GAMTELARAK
+316 ASMADLARAK
-326 QGSRDVYA
+326 QGSREVYA
-334 ASEDL
+334 ASESL
-339 LRQQVGLTASYQGS
+339 LRQPVQLTALYQMHS
-353 TSLQTL
+353 TLQNL
-359 YFSAAV
+359 YFVGALV
-365 AFALL
+365 FALL
-370 ALLSLFLLGRVFL
+370 ALCCLFLLGRVFL

-389 AQASEQENRRNQEA
+389 ALQSEEENRRNQEA
-403 ILRLLDEMGRVADGD
+403 ILRLLDEMGKVADGD

-450 ITKAA
+450 ITRAA

-465 QKIASQLLAAT
+465 QKIANQLLTANQ
-476 HKQSTEIQST
+476 KQSAEIQST
-486 GKSVLL
+486 GQSVLL
-492 IAQSIDQVSSNATQ
+492 IAQSINQVSDNATQ
-506 SAHVAQNSLHAAE
+506 SAKVAQNSLSAAE
-519 KGAQAVQN
+519 KGSQAVQN

-654 EEVSTRLAELIGA
+654 EAVSTRLAELIGA
-667 ISNATQD
+667 ISNATQE

-681 IATSMKGILN
+681 VAASMKGILN

-699 TQKTAESTTELIT
+699 TQKTAHSARELIT
-712 LATELKRSVAGFK
+712 LATELKHSVSGFK